1 MQLDFLSGYKNETKL
16 IETEVSQVEFWD
28 QDFNPLKISRKPS
41 YSRVEKF
48 FENLDYSGVP
58 VYRDYWR
65 SIAPDND
72 SEVFKRWLFAFMS
85 VHTSWKAN
93 MAGYNAIKDWWKWI
107 NKWDELYRL
116 IDDSRVGMQNN
127 RLRFISEFAHK
138 FWENPNRYKKQEDE
152 SWTEFRNRLKE
163 LTLGLGKAKTS
174 FALEMCYP
182 TLAKITCLDTHMFQ
196 AYGLDQTKDLRQ
208 YDAIEQHWVD
218 MCNMWNVS
226 PYIARCIYWDQK
238 QNKSDSRY
246 WSVVLEK

>member
-85 VHTSWKAN
+85 VHTSWRAN
-93 MAGYNAIKDWWKWI
+93 VAGYQAIENWWQWL
-107 NKWDELYRL
+107 NRWDELKQL
-116 IDDSRVGMQNN
+116 IEDSRVGMQNN
-127 RLRFISEFAHK
+127 RVRYLSEFAHK
-138 FWENPNRYKKQEDE
+138 FWSNPSKYKLGAGE
-152 SWTEFRNRLKE
+152 SWTELRDKLKQD
-163 LTLGLGKAKTS
+163 TLGLGPAKTS

-182 TLAKITCLDTHMFQ
+182 NSARLTCLDTHMFQ
-196 AYGLDQTKDLRQ
+196 AYSLEQTR
-208 YDAIEQHWVD
+208 DARMYETIETHWVD
-218 MCNMWNVS
+218 MCGMWNIP
-226 PYIARCIYWDQK
+226 PYIARCLYWDEK
-238 QNKSDSRY
+238 QGHKNSRY
-246 WSVVLEK
+246 WSYVFEK